1 MHSVVFNLNKKLNL
15 KSENERIANNS
26 NELFCKKMDFIFAY
40 VWKGDQVQKHPMAN
54 KKPH

>member
-1 MHSVVFNLNKKLNL
+1 MIKNKTKIKCILSFNRNKKLNS

-40 VWKGDQVQKHPMAN
+40 V
-54 KKPH
+54 

>member
-1 MHSVVFNLNKKLNL
+1 MHSVVFNRNKKLNL